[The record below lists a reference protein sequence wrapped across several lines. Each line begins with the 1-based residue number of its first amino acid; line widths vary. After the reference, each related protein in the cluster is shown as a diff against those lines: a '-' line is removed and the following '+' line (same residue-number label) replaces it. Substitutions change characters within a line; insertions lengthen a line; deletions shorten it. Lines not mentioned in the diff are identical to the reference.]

1 MLHKRLISIG
11 CTTVMVLSLAMIAD
25 KAAAEEK
32 AAVSAAPQ
40 AKPIIAKICSNCHQ
54 AEPGNLRGNFD
65 NVAFKSHSIQLKI
78 DDNTEILKFDEK
90 SIKVINENKTEDA
103 AALSDI
109 KKGHE
114 VRIAYTEQNGIKTAS
129 LVSIKPPIKIA
140 PEKRVY
146 IEEVEKLV
154 AMGPDKGKYTLV
166 DSRPVPRVQEGSI
179 PTAINIPYPAFDKMT
194 DKLPKDKNALL
205 IFYCGGITCSMSP
218 KSAQKAEQLGYT
230 NVKIYH
236 DGMPDWAKRNYG
248 VLSAQF
254 LKDAWIDKTMPH
266 VLIDVRPVPD
276 AEKGFIKGAV
286 SLPAKTVAANIAIF
300 PAKDLKPPIMIY
312 DKNGGDDAKAAAKA
326 LIAAG
331 YNKVD
336 IITGG
341 FDAWTTATYPVE
353 AGKPATNIA
362 YVPKPRPGEMSID
375 EFKKIAA
382 APPVD
387 VLILDVRDQ
396 DEANAGM
403 IKGAKLVPDEQILDR
418 LAEIPKDKM
427 IITYCSTGVRAEM
440 TYHKLK
446 EKGYNAKFLN
456 AMVDF
461 PDKEHY
467 TLAKP

>member
-11 CTTVMVLSLAMIAD
+11 CATVMVFVLAMMADQAIAQ
-25 KAAAEEK
+25 EK

-40 AKPIIAKICSNCHQ
+40 AKPTIAKICTSCHQ
-54 AEPGNLRGNFD
+54 AQEGNLRGNFD
-65 NVAFKSHSIQLKI
+65 NVAFKSQSIQLKI
-78 DDNTEILKFDEK
+78 DDSIEILKFDEK
-90 SIKVINENKTEDA
+90 TITVVTADKTEDA
-103 AALSDI
+103 EALSNI

-114 VRIAYTEQNGIKTAS
+114 VRIAYTEKNGIKTAS
-129 LVSIKPPIKIA
+129 LVSIKPPIKVA

-146 IEEVEKLV
+146 LEEVEKLV

-236 DGMPDWAKRNYG
+236 DGMPDWGRKNYG

-254 LKDAWIDKTMPH
+254 LKEAWIDKAIPH
-266 VLIDVRPVPD
+266 VLIDARPASD

-286 SLPAKTVAANIAIF
+286 SLPAITVAANIDKF
-300 PAKDLKPPIMIY
+300 PARDMKPPIMIY

-336 IITGG
+336 IIAGG
-341 FDAWTTATYPVE
+341 FDSWKTANYPTE
-353 AGKPATNIA
+353 AGKPAANIA
-362 YVPKPRPGEMSID
+362 YVPKPRPGEMTID

-382 APPVD
+382 ASPAD
-387 VLILDVRDQ
+387 ILILDVRDQ

-418 LAEIPKDKM
+418 ITEIPKDKM

-440 TYHKLK
+440 AYHKMK
-446 EKGYNAKFLN
+446 EKGFNVKFLN
-456 AMVDF
+456 AVVDF
-461 PDKEHY
+461 TDKEHY